1 MKRQNLRNRHPFHD
15 SRLATTLAT
24 TGRAA
29 QLRRQLRLRI
39 AIAILDL
46 LAISTFIGAAIT
58 FCLEVKP

>member
-1 MKRQNLRNRHPFHD
+1 MKLHILPHPTPFHD
-15 SRLATTLAT
+15 PRLATTLET

-29 QLRRQLRLRI
+29 FLRKQLRLRI